1 VTVWGG
7 ATSLEHLTLLYSHH
21 HRLLHEGGFSIRR
34 EADGALCF
42 RRSESRAIPR
52 GGYRLEDM
60 IDDDVGDDFAAGGI
74 AHHAPPGNPSAEVR
88 EARGLYLVQR
98 SEAARR

>member
-1 VTVWGG
+1 V
-7 ATSLEHLTLLYSHH
+7 
-21 HRLLHEGGFSIRR
+21 
-34 EADGALCF
+34 
-42 RRSESRAIPR
+42 IPR

-60 IDDDVGDDFAAGGI
+60 VDDDVDETAVDRALAATQSQN
-74 AHHAPPGNPSAEVR
+74 ASAEVR